1 MGYWISHY
9 IRATGNKEDIDAYVS
24 KLTQRRPKKL
34 NDEGDI
40 VWSEEE
46 FSFYNI
52 TPPPEEMIQS
62 GEWWDKEGE
71 FWRAQNWECYD
82 APAEEVDNFNVGS
95 GSVCSI
101 RMSTKYEWPIKVF
114 HELIKEYP
122 ELEFNIWSEGEES
135 EAVELV
141 GVSGVVTQTNYE
153 APNSHADWDARD
165 NLDSCWCNNYENEDD
180 WYEDCPRETLQ
191 VYKVVVTHTHYVK
204 ATSSELASLAVIS
217 YDNNFDMPSNT
228 EMVKYSIVPNMLAEP
243 VGEEEVK

>member
-34 NDEGDI
+34 NDEGDV

-62 GEWWDKEGE
+62 GEWWGE
-71 FWRAQNWECYD
+71 AGNHWRNVNWQCYD
-82 APAEEVDNFNVGS
+82 APAEEMDTFNVGG
-95 GSVCSI
+95 GSVSAI
-101 RMSTKYEWPIKVF
+101 RISTKYDWPVSVF
-114 HELIKEYP
+114 HELINQHPK
-122 ELEFNIWSEGEES
+122 LDFDIWSEGEEC
-135 EAVELV
+135 EAVEIK
-141 GVSGVVTQTNYE
+141 GSNGSWTQTEYE
-153 APNSHADWDARD
+153 TPNCHADWEARD
-165 NLDSCWCNNYENEDD
+165 NLDSCWCSNYDDEND
-180 WYEDCPRETLQ
+180 WYEDCPRETLE
-191 VYKVVVTHTHYVK
+191 VYRVIVTHTHYVK
-204 ATSSELASLAVIS
+204 ATSSETASLAAIA